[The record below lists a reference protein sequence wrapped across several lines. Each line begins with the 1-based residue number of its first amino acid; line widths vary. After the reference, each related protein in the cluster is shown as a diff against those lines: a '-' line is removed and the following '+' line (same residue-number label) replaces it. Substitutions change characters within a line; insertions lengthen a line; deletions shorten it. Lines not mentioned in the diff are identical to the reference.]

1 MELRILGSF
10 EVCDDSG
17 RGVKLPAGR
26 ERALLAVLLLRRGEV
41 VSTDALVDALWGETP
56 PSTATKALQGYVS
69 HLRRLLDEAGGGR
82 ALETQP
88 PGYLLRVDDDRV
100 DAFRFEALAAR
111 GWRELES
118 APATALA
125 TFEEALALWRGP
137 ALSEFAFAEFAQP
150 EIRRLEELR
159 LETVEGRL
167 EAILRLGRHGAVV
180 AELGTLV
187 EAHPLRER
195 LRGQLMLSLYRAGR
209 QAEALEVY
217 REGRM
222 LLSDQLGLEPGTD
235 LQRLERAILE
245 QDPSLDAP
253 AEQSREAGDG
263 PFGGGRRRS
272 RARLVSVAVLLV
284 AVAIASAALGYFLV
298 ADGSRAAAAAPP
310 PALVVIDPTS
320 NRVVASIKVGARPT
334 TVAAGAGG
342 VWVGD
347 TRDGTVTRV
356 DPETREVATTIGI
369 GAPVVDLAVGA
380 GGVWAAT
387 GSFGEVVQIDA
398 DVAAVVQRVSLGDP
412 DDPIVPQVTSVGVGD
427 GRVWVGAFKGLARID
442 PRSGDIVERIDLGS
456 GNAQQIAAGDG
467 AVWATTFDNRAKR
480 VEASSGRETAEY
492 YAGGWLD
499 PVVLA
504 GGAVWVG
511 GQNGVSKVDSVTG
524 VELVSSRPA
533 GDILGI
539 AYGDGSVW
547 LGSFSDPEV
556 LRVDPK
562 TGAVEARIATGG
574 SGLEAAFHD
583 GLLWVVVVPLPAD

>member
-1 MELRILGSF
+1 MEFRILGSF

-26 ERALLAVLLLRRGEV
+26 ERALLVVLLLRRGEV

-69 HLRRLLDEAGGGR
+69 HLRRLLDEAGRGR

-159 LETVEGRL
+159 LETVEGRI

-195 LRGQLMLSLYRAGR
+195 LRGQLMLALYRAGR

-217 REGRM
+217 REGRT

-245 QDPSLDAP
+245 QDPALDAP
-253 AEQSREAGDG
+253 AEQRREAGDASS
-263 PFGGGRRRS
+263 GGGRRRS
-272 RARLVSVAVLLV
+272 RAQTRVRR
-284 AVAIASAALGYFLV
+284 SAAGGRRDRVRRAGLLPRDRRIARSG
-298 ADGSRAAAAAPP
+298 GSAAAC
-310 PALVVIDPTS
+310 
-320 NRVVASIKVGARPT
+320 AR
-334 TVAAGAGG
+334 
-342 VWVGD
+342 GD
-347 TRDGTVTRV
+347 RPHEQPGRRV
-356 DPETREVATTIGI
+356 D
-369 GAPVVDLAVGA
+369 
-380 GGVWAAT
+380 
-387 GSFGEVVQIDA
+387 Q
-398 DVAAVVQRVSLGDP
+398 
-412 DDPIVPQVTSVGVGD
+412 
-427 GRVWVGAFKGLARID
+427 
-442 PRSGDIVERIDLGS
+442 
-456 GNAQQIAAGDG
+456 
-467 AVWATTFDNRAKR
+467 
-480 VEASSGRETAEY
+480 
-492 YAGGWLD
+492 GWLATD
-499 PVVLA
+499 H
-504 GGAVWVG
+504 GRCRRGRRVG
-511 GQNGVSKVDSVTG
+511 RRHT
-524 VELVSSRPA
+524 
-533 GDILGI
+533 
-539 AYGDGSVW
+539 
-547 LGSFSDPEV
+547 
-556 LRVDPK
+556 
-562 TGAVEARIATGG
+562 
-574 SGLEAAFHD
+574 
-583 GLLWVVVVPLPAD
+583 

>member
-1 MELRILGSF
+1 MEFRILGSF

-41 VSTDALVDALWGETP
+41 VSTDALVDALWGEAP

-69 HLRRLLDEAGGGR
+69 HLRRLLDEADRGR

-88 PGYLLRVDDDRV
+88 PGYFLRVDADRV

-118 APATALA
+118 EPVTALA

-159 LETVEGRL
+159 LETVEGRI

-195 LRGQLMLSLYRAGR
+195 LRGQLMLALYRSGR
-209 QAEALEVY
+209 QAEALDVY
-217 REGRM
+217 REGRT

-245 QDPSLDAP
+245 QDPALDAP
-253 AEQSREAGDG
+253 AEQPRGAGDA
-263 PFGGGRRRS
+263 PSGGGRGRS
-272 RARLVSVAVLLV
+272 RARLVSVTVLLA
-284 AVAIASAALGYFLV
+284 AVAIAAAALGYFLV
-298 ADGSRAAAAAPP
+298 NDGSRAAAAPP

-356 DPETREVATTIGI
+356 DPKTREVKSTVGI
-369 GAPVVDLAVGA
+369 GAPVVDLAIGA

-387 GSFGEVVQIDA
+387 GSFGEVVQIDP

-412 DDPIVPQVTSVGVGD
+412 DDPIVPQATSVGVGD
-427 GRVWVGAFKGLARID
+427 GRVWVGAFDGLARID
-442 PRSGDIVERIDLGS
+442 PRSGDVVEQIDLGS
-456 GNAQQIAAGDG
+456 GTAQQIAAGDG
-467 AVWATTFDNRAKR
+467 AVWGTTFDSRAKR
-480 VEASSGRETAEY
+480 IEARSGRETAEY

-511 GQNGVSKVDSVTG
+511 GQNGASKVDSVTG
-524 VELVSSRPA
+524 VELVSTRPA
-533 GDILGI
+533 GDVLGI

-547 LGSFSDPEV
+547 LASFSSPEV
-556 LRVDPK
+556 FRVDPK

-574 SGLEAAFHD
+574 SGFEAAFHD
-583 GLLWVVVVPLPAD
+583 GLLWVVVGPLPAD